1 MANGTLKVEN
11 IQTSSG
17 SGTITIGQSG
27 ETVSFPTGV
36 SLTGNGIS
44 NRPSFAAFLDSNYT
58 LASGTRTLV
67 PFDVVQFN
75 NDNCYDTSTYKF
87 TAPSAGQ
94 YVFLAQV
101 WIDDTDAGDYNQ
113 VWLYKNGS
121 RDFSISGTKRFLG
134 QKYTSSG
141 NISLTTNV
149 NAILDLEKDD
159 YIQVYAAHN
168 QGASQAMTDD
178 YNFFMG
184 YKLIG

>member
-1 MANGTLKVEN
+1 MTNATMSLN
-11 IQTSSG
+11 SSMKN
-17 SGTITIGQSG
+17 T
-27 ETVSFPTGV
+27 
-36 SLTGNGIS
+36 
-44 NRPSFAAFLDSNYT
+44 PSFAAFLSANYT
-58 LASGTRTLV
+58 LVTSTRTLV

-75 NDNCYDTSTYKF
+75 NDNCFDTSAYKF

-101 WIDDTDAGDYNQ
+101 FIDDTDAGDYNQ
-113 VWLYKNGS
+113 VWLYRNGS
-121 RDFSISGTKRFLG
+121 RDFSIGGATKRYLG

-141 NISLTTNV
+141 NISVTTNV

-168 QGASQAMTDD
+168 QGASQVMTDD